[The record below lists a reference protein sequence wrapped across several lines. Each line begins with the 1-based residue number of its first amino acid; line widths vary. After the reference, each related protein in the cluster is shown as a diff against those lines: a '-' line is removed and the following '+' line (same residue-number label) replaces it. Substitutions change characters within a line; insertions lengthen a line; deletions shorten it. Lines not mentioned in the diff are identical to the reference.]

1 MLDKIR
7 LIKFARKALV
17 AAAVPVL
24 VALAGK
30 LGVSLDSTELTVALT
45 GLVTSIVVYLVPNAK
60 QELEQADVDVEG

>member
-17 AAAVPVL
+17 AALVPVL

-30 LGVSLDSTELTVALT
+30 LGVSLDSAELTVALT
-45 GLVTSIVVYLVPNAK
+45 GLVTSVVVYLVPNAK
-60 QELEQADVDVEG
+60 KELEQADVDVEG